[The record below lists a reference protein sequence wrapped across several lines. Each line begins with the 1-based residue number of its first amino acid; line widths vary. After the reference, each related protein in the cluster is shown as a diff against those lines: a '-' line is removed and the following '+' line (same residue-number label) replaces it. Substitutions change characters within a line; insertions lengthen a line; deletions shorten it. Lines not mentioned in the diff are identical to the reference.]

1 MISVGDREAIT
12 LVAPATGEPIGRFEY
27 QTADEALATIARA
40 REAQADWAD
49 LTLKQRLEHFRGLP
63 AWLAEHADS
72 LAATIATTTGKTR
85 FDALTTEVL
94 PSGLAIRHCLKH
106 ARTYLK
112 PEVLR
117 GDTLLAL
124 NKRSVLH
131 RVPRG
136 VVGIITPWNYPLSI
150 PVYEIIAALL
160 CGNTVVFKTSPE
172 TQPVGH
178 DIDRLLQAAALPAGV
193 FNQVH
198 LDGPVAGATFLGAGG
213 VDYLSFTG
221 SVQVGKWLAEHAA
234 ERLVPVTLELG
245 GKDAMIVC
253 EDAPL
258 ERAANGAV
266 WAGLQNAGQT
276 CAAVERIYCDHSVY
290 DRFLDLLKS
299 RVERIR
305 IGPDTDH
312 AVDIGA
318 MCTKRQA
325 DKVREQ
331 IEDALAK
338 GATIAAQASV
348 PEAYKNNNFLPAMVL
363 TGCHHGM
370 RIVQEETFG
379 PVIVVMP
386 VDDDDQAVEMAN
398 DSLYGL
404 TASVWSMDR
413 QRATQLAGRLQAG
426 VVTINDHLLSHG
438 MMETPWGGFKES
450 GTGRTHGRFSFD
462 SMTQTRVVIE
472 ERLPWLKRN
481 PFWQPYDE
489 ALYRSMRGTIQ
500 VLFSGSLLHR
510 IRNIP
515 AMLRLLLRMFKP

>member
-1 MISVGDREAIT
+1 MDGREGIT
-12 LVAPATGEPIGRFEY
+12 LVAPATGEPIGRFDY
-27 QTADEALATIARA
+27 QTAVEALATIARA
-40 REAQADWAD
+40 REAQPDWSV
-49 LTLKQRLEHFRGLP
+49 LTLEQRLDYFRRLP
-63 AWLAEHADS
+63 AWLAEHADE
-72 LAATIATTTGKTR
+72 LAQTIGTTTGKTR

-106 ARTYLK
+106 AKTYLK
-112 PEVLR
+112 PERLR
-117 GDTLLAL
+117 GGSMLAL

-150 PVYEIIAALL
+150 PVYEIVAALL

-178 DIDRLLQAAALPAGV
+178 DIDRLLQTAGLPAGV

-198 LDGPVAGATFLGAGG
+198 LDGPVAGATFLGQGG

-276 CAAVERIYCDHSVY
+276 CAAVERIYCHHRVHDH
-290 DRFLDLLKS
+290 FLHLLKT
-299 RVERIR
+299 RVERLR
-305 IGPDTDH
+305 IGPDTNH

-318 MCTKRQA
+318 MCTERQVA
-325 DKVREQ
+325 KVREQ
-331 IEDALAK
+331 IDDALAK

-348 PEAYKNNNFLPAMVL
+348 PEAYRAQNFLPAMVL

-386 VDDDDQAVEMAN
+386 VDDDEQAIELAN
-398 DSLYGL
+398 DSPYGL

-413 QRATQLAGRLQAG
+413 VRASGIASQLQAG

-450 GTGRTHGRFSFD
+450 GTGRTHGRFSFE

-481 PFWQPYDE
+481 AFWQPYDD
-489 ALYRSMRGTIQ
+489 ALYHSMHGTIQ
-500 VLFSGSLLHR
+500 VLFSGSLSNR

-515 AMLRLLLRMFKP
+515 AMLRLLLRMFSP